1 MQHLENVCRLSR
13 LLAFAPLLLSGL
25 AQAADTTVTFDD
37 NSLPPNSYWNGS
49 DGSGGFTSN
58 GFRFPNSYTDFGGG
72 YYGWEGWSYSNGTNT
87 TQSAYASDGGD
98 PPTWTFYADR
108 QYSAITGGGAQ
119 SSPNYAVAYQGFDP
133 LIISMPQ
140 ATKVTGMYV
149 TNTTYDYLAMLDGN
163 PFAKKFGG
171 TSGNDPDWFK
181 LSITGLDSNGQATG
195 STDFYLADFRSSNK
209 YIVNG
214 WNWIDLSGL
223 GKNVR
228 TLEFN
233 LSSTDNGNFGM
244 NTPAYFAVNNFTYAA
259 PAAWSGSSAGTWSN
273 PANWG
278 GTALAASQAIAFG
291 GTSPTVT
298 TNDIAPGTVFSSLA
312 FETSAAA
319 FTLSGNSIQLA
330 GDLTN
335 SSTSEQ
341 TVNMNVG
348 FVPGGGAME
357 TDGGDIRIAGNITGS
372 SPLTKS
378 GSATLILSGTNSYTG
393 GTVVADGTLEIV
405 GRNALLDG
413 SALSVGSETAAF
425 GSLAPPVEPAEASTA
440 VPEPGVLPLLTAAGF
455 AAFVLR
461 RGWVHVSFCKSKC
474 SGGGAAVVGTPR
486 TVGKVTCEAVI
497 VAQGRG
503 AGFGE
508 SPRLRWDRSRT
519 FPSLSPDS

>member
-1 MQHLENVCRLSR
+1 MRCLKTVLRLSR
-13 LLAFAPLLLSGL
+13 LLAVLAPLFMFGL
-25 AQAADTTVTFDD
+25 AQASDTTITFDD

-58 GFRFPNSYTDFGGG
+58 GFSFPNSYTDFGGG

-87 TQSAYASDGGD
+87 TQPAYASDGGD

-119 SSPNYAVAYQGFDP
+119 SSPNYAVAFQGFDP
-133 LIISMPQ
+133 LTIPMPQ
-140 ATKVTGMYV
+140 ATKITGMYV
-149 TNTTYDYLAMLDGN
+149 TNTTYAYLAMLDGN

-171 TSGNDPDWFK
+171 TLGNDPDWFK

-195 STDFYLADFRSSNK
+195 STDFYLADFRSSSK

-233 LSSTDNGNFGM
+233 LSSTDNGTFGM
-244 NTPAYFAVNNFTYAA
+244 NTPAYFAIDNFTYTA
-259 PAAWSGSSAGTWSN
+259 PAAWSGSTAGTWSN

-278 GTALAASQAIAFG
+278 GTALTGSQAIAFSG
-291 GTSPTVT
+291 ANPTVS
-298 TNDIAPGTVFSSLA
+298 TNDLAPGTVFSSLA
-312 FETSAAA
+312 FAASTAA

-341 TVNMNVG
+341 TVDMDLALAS
-348 FVPGGGAME
+348 GGGAIE
-357 TDGGDIRIAGNITGS
+357 TVGGDISIAGNISGS

-378 GSATLILSGTNSYTG
+378 GSATLILSGTNSYSG

-405 GRNALLDG
+405 SQSALLNG
-413 SALSVGSETAAF
+413 SALSVGSETSAF
-425 GSLAPPVEPAEASTA
+425 SSLAPPAETVTA
-440 VPEPGVLPLLTAAGF
+440 VPEPGALPLLTAAGF
-455 AAFVLR
+455 AAFVFQR
-461 RGWVHVSFCKSKC
+461 RFRIAS
-474 SGGGAAVVGTPR
+474 
-486 TVGKVTCEAVI
+486 
-497 VAQGRG
+497 
-503 AGFGE
+503 
-508 SPRLRWDRSRT
+508 SRRMI
-519 FPSLSPDS
+519 